1 MPKPYL
7 SASEVEEAHDETSWG
22 SLRWLASR
30 EVGNAEGLTLGRV
43 VIRSGRSNPRHCHP
57 SCEEVLYLL
66 SGRLE
71 HTLGDE
77 TFTLRPGD
85 TLSIPPGVFHNARS
99 TGEEDAEMIVAY
111 STGERDFVL
120 EGSR

>member
-1 MPKPYL
+1 MAP
-7 SASEVEEAHDETSWG
+7 AADRGEAEAARDDHSWG

-30 EVGNAEGLTLGRV
+30 EVGNAEGITLGHV
-43 VIRSGRSNPRHCHP
+43 VIRTGASNPRHAHP
-57 SCEEVLYLL
+57 SCEEILYLL

-77 TFTLRPGD
+77 TFPLAPGD
-85 TLSIPPGVFHNARS
+85 TLAIPAGVFHNAAS
-99 TGEEDAEMIVAY
+99 VGEEDAEMIVAY

-120 EGSR
+120 ER

>member
-7 SASEVEEAHDETSWG
+7 SASEVEESRDDHSWG

-30 EVGNAEGLTLGRV
+30 EVGNAEGITLGRV
-43 VIRSGRSNPRHCHP
+43 VIRKGESNPRHSHP
-57 SCEEVLYLL
+57 SCEEILYLL

-77 TFTLRPGD
+77 TFPLAPGD
-85 TLSIPPGVFHNARS
+85 TLAIPAGVFHNAAS
-99 TGEEDAEMIVAY
+99 VGDEDAEMIVAY

-120 EGSR
+120 ER